1 LLNDPLFHQ
10 RKRTLLVSPLTST
23 IKPAISAAVLL
34 LAIELAHADGGE
46 LPTDVSQV
54 LSLTGASRSQ
64 AYEMRSRLAQVLCTL
79 HQPPGRPA
87 TPAPDQD
94 SSAMVVKAVRDFLI
108 LHPGTVHVR
117 GKHRSYSD
125 TFRRFVVGLFA
136 PQAPASALTVEQ
148 AADAIGVPLGTLKDW
163 LRIPEPGSS
172 TPPSTPS
179 STPPEQTPRTL
190 DPLMQC
196 AQPQIATL
204 LTEFEAWEGDLSSF
218 CEHARTELELPFGR
232 GFITSVLV
240 AAGLHVPTPRGA
252 PHQAPW
258 SRGSMYTPFPGA
270 QWFGDGKQLQVV
282 FAGQNLLFNIEALV
296 DGASNA
302 VVAARVTDAENATAV
317 IEAFGEGLETTGGQ
331 PPLATTLDNRP
342 ANFAPQIDD
351 ALSCTELLRATPGR
365 GQSKAPVEGSFG
377 LFEQCL
383 PGAIV
388 IEGDTERDVARAIAQ
403 SIVHAFFVGRN
414 GRPRGKLGGL
424 SPAQAYDS
432 SPPTDQQI
440 QATKRWIQELRRRE
454 ILARQSREQHADPVR
469 LQLLREQLAALE
481 IDDPQGQ
488 ASLSLSGYSMG
499 AILHGIAIFR
509 SKKEMG
515 TLPRDCDPHRY
526 LGGIIR
532 NTEARETLERTAI
545 HLFKLRLRTGELQL
559 TPLQQR
565 AEAIRSSREADAV
578 VCDFV
583 DAALAANSMLAFRFW
598 NEQAKG
604 AMAELPAS
612 HAQPLFHHLARM
624 ISVCFSTDRS
634 WRERLV
640 VSLAE
645 TAAPVAA

>member
-1 LLNDPLFHQ
+1 
-10 RKRTLLVSPLTST
+10 LVSPLSTT

-34 LAIELAHADGGE
+34 LAIELAHAAGAE
-46 LPTDVSQV
+46 VPSDVSQV
-54 LSLTGASRSQ
+54 LALTQASRSQ
-64 AYEMRSRLAQVLCTL
+64 AYEMRSRLAQVLCTI

-87 TPAPDQD
+87 QPQPEHDMGAG
-94 SSAMVVKAVRDFLI
+94 VLKAVRDFLMH
-108 LHPGTVHVR
+108 HPGTVRVR
-117 GKHRSYSD
+117 GSHRSYSD
-125 TFRRFVVGLFA
+125 SFRRFVVGLFA
-136 PQAPASALTVEQ
+136 PQAPASTLTVEQ
-148 AADAIGVPLGTLKDW
+148 AADAVGVPLGTLKDW
-163 LRIPEPGSS
+163 LRTPEPSSS
-172 TPPSTPS
+172 TPPSTR
-179 STPPEQTPRTL
+179 PEPAPRSL
-190 DPLMQC
+190 DPFMQC

-258 SRGSMYTPFPGA
+258 SRGSMHTPFPGA
-270 QWFGDGKQLQVV
+270 QWFGDGKQLRVV
-282 FAGQNLLFNIEALV
+282 FAGQSLLFNIEAFV

-302 VVAARVTDAENATAV
+302 VVAARVTDAEDAAAI
-317 IEAFGEGLETTGGQ
+317 IEAFEEALETTGGQ

-342 ANFAPQIDD
+342 SNFAPQIDE
-351 ALSCTELLRATPGR
+351 ALSCTELLRATPRR
-365 GQSKAPVEGSFG
+365 GQAKAPVEGSFG

-388 IEGDTERDVARAIAQ
+388 IEGATERDVARAIAQ
-403 SIVHAFFVGRN
+403 SIVHAFFLGRN
-414 GRPRGKLGGL
+414 GRPRGKLGGQ

-432 SPPTDQQI
+432 NPPTEEQI
-440 QATKRWIQELRRRE
+440 QITKRWIGELRRRE

-499 AILHGIAIFR
+499 AILHGIAVFR
-509 SKKEMG
+509 SKREMG

-532 NTEARETLERTAI
+532 NTEAREALERIAVQ
-545 HLFKLRLRTGELQL
+545 LFKLRLRTGELQL
-559 TPLQQR
+559 TPLHQR
-565 AEAIRSSREADAV
+565 AETIRSSREAGAV

-583 DAALAANSMLAFRFW
+583 DAALAAPSMLAFRFW
-598 NEQAKG
+598 NEQAKE
-604 AMAELPAS
+604 AMAALPAS
-612 HAQPLFHHLARM
+612 QAQPLFHHLAR
-624 ISVCFSTDRS
+624 IIAASFNADRS
-634 WRERLV
+634 WRERLI

-645 TAAPVAA
+645 AAAPVAA

>member
-1 LLNDPLFHQ
+1 M
-10 RKRTLLVSPLTST
+10 VSPLSTT

-34 LAIELAHADGGE
+34 LAIELAHAEGGE

-94 SSAMVVKAVRDFLI
+94 SSAAVVKAVRDFLI
-108 LHPGTVHVR
+108 LHPGTVRVR
-117 GKHRSYSD
+117 GKHRTYTD
-125 TFRRFVVGLFA
+125 PFRRFVVGLFA
-136 PQAPASALTVEQ
+136 PEAPACALTVEQ
-148 AADAIGVPLGTLKDW
+148 AADAIGVPVGTLKDW
-163 LRIPEPGSS
+163 LRTVEPSSS
-172 TPPSTPS
+172 TPPSA
-179 STPPEQTPRTL
+179 PPEQTPRSL

-196 AQPQIATL
+196 TQPQIATL

-240 AAGLHVPTPRGA
+240 AAGLHTPTPRGA

-282 FAGQNLLFNIEALV
+282 FAGQSLLFNIEALV

-365 GQSKAPVEGSFG
+365 GQAKAPVEGSFG

-388 IEGDTERDVARAIAQ
+388 IEGGTDRDVARAIAQ

-414 GRPRGKLGGL
+414 GRPRGKLGGQ
-424 SPAQAYDS
+424 SPAQAYDTN
-432 SPPTDQQI
+432 PPTEEQI
-440 QATKRWIQELRRRE
+440 QAAKRWIQELHRRE
-454 ILARQSREQHADPVR
+454 ILARQSREQRADPVR

-509 SKKEMG
+509 SKKEIG

-532 NTEARETLERTAI
+532 NAEARDALERTAT

-565 AEAIRSSREADAV
+565 AEEIRSSREAEAA
-578 VCDFV
+578 VCDVV
-583 DAALAANSMLAFRFW
+583 DAALAADSMLAFRFW
-598 NEQAKG
+598 NEQAKQ
-604 AMAELPAS
+604 AMAVLPAS
-612 HAQPLFHHLARM
+612 QAQPLFHHLARM
-624 ISVCFSTDRS
+624 ISVSFNTDRS
-634 WRERLV
+634 WRERLI

>member
-1 LLNDPLFHQ
+1 
-10 RKRTLLVSPLTST
+10 
-23 IKPAISAAVLL
+23 
-34 LAIELAHADGGE
+34 
-46 LPTDVSQV
+46 
-54 LSLTGASRSQ
+54 
-64 AYEMRSRLAQVLCTL
+64 
-79 HQPPGRPA
+79 
-87 TPAPDQD
+87 
-94 SSAMVVKAVRDFLI
+94 
-108 LHPGTVHVR
+108 
-117 GKHRSYSD
+117 
-125 TFRRFVVGLFA
+125 
-136 PQAPASALTVEQ
+136 
-148 AADAIGVPLGTLKDW
+148 
-163 LRIPEPGSS
+163 
-172 TPPSTPS
+172 
-179 STPPEQTPRTL
+179 
-190 DPLMQC
+190 
-196 AQPQIATL
+196 
-204 LTEFEAWEGDLSSF
+204 
-218 CEHARTELELPFGR
+218 
-232 GFITSVLV
+232 
-240 AAGLHVPTPRGA
+240 
-252 PHQAPW
+252 
-258 SRGSMYTPFPGA
+258 MYTPFPGA

-342 ANFAPQIDD
+342 GNFAPQIDD

-365 GQSKAPVEGSFG
+365 GQAKAPVEGSFG

-388 IEGDTERDVARAIAQ
+388 IEGGTDRDVARAIAQ
-403 SIVHAFFVGRN
+403 LIVHAFFVGRN
-414 GRPRGKLGGL
+414 GRPRGKLGGQ

-432 SPPTDQQI
+432 NPPAEEQI

-454 ILARQSREQHADPVR
+454 LLARQSREQHADPVR

-509 SKKEMG
+509 GKKEMG

-532 NTEARETLERTAI
+532 NAEGREALERTAI
-545 HLFKLRLRTGELQL
+545 HLFKLRLRTRELQL

-565 AEAIRSSREADAV
+565 AEAIRCSRQADAA
-578 VCDFV
+578 VCDLV
-583 DAALAANSMLAFRFW
+583 DAALAADSMLAFRFW
-598 NEQAKG
+598 NEQAQE
-604 AMAELPAS
+604 AMAALPAS
-612 HAQPLFHHLARM
+612 QAQPLFHHLTRM
-624 ISVCFSTDRS
+624 IAVSFNTDRS
-634 WRERLV
+634 WRERLI

>member
-1 LLNDPLFHQ
+1 MGVTTRPLLEQ
-10 RKRTLLVSPLTST
+10 RKRTLLVSPLVPT

-34 LAIELAHADGGE
+34 LAIDLSHAEGGE

-54 LSLTGASRSQ
+54 LALTGASRSQ
-64 AYEMRSRLAQVLCTL
+64 AYEMRSRLVQVLCTL

-87 TPAPDQD
+87 TPGPDQD
-94 SSAMVVKAVRDFLI
+94 STAIVVKAVRDFLI
-108 LHPGTVHVR
+108 HHPGTVRVR

-125 TFRRFVVGLFA
+125 PFRRFVVGLFA
-136 PQAPASALTVEQ
+136 QQAPACALTVEQ

-163 LRIPEPGSS
+163 LRIPEPSS
-172 TPPSTPS
+172 STPS
-179 STPPEQTPRTL
+179 STPPEPAPRSL

-196 AQPQIATL
+196 TQPQIATL
-204 LTEFEAWEGDLSSF
+204 LTEFEAWEGDLTSF
-218 CEHARTELELPFGR
+218 CAHARTELELPFGR

-240 AAGLHVPTPRGA
+240 AAGLHAPTPRGA

-282 FAGQNLLFNIEALV
+282 FAGQSLLFNIEAFV

-317 IEAFGEGLETTGGQ
+317 IEAFGDGLETTGGQ

-351 ALSCTELLRATPGR
+351 ALSCTQLLRATPGR
-365 GQSKAPVEGSFG
+365 GQAKAPVEGSFG

-388 IEGDTERDVARAIAQ
+388 IGGNTDRDVARTIAQ
-403 SIVHAFFVGRN
+403 WIVHAFFVGRN
-414 GRPRGKLGGL
+414 GRPRGKLGGQ

-432 SPPTDQQI
+432 NPPAEEQI
-440 QATKRWIQELRRRE
+440 QATKRWIQELQRRE

-532 NTEARETLERTAI
+532 NTEARETLERTALQ
-545 HLFKLRLRTGELQL
+545 LFKLRLRTGELQL

-565 AEAIRSSREADAV
+565 AEAIRSSRDADAV

-583 DAALAANSMLAFRFW
+583 DAALAADSMLAFRFW
-598 NEQAKG
+598 NEQAKD
-604 AMAELPAS
+604 AMAALPAS
-612 HAQPLFHHLARM
+612 QAQPLFHHLARM
-624 ISVCFSTDRS
+624 IAVSFNTGRF
-634 WRERLV
+634 WRERLIV
-640 VSLAE
+640 ALAE
-645 TAAPVAA
+645 SATPVAA

>member
-1 LLNDPLFHQ
+1 MQNKPLFRQ
-10 RKRTLLVSPLTST
+10 RKRSLLVSPLIST

-34 LAIELAHADGGE
+34 LAIDLAHAEGGE

-54 LSLTGASRSQ
+54 LALTGASRSQ
-64 AYEMRSRLAQVLCTL
+64 AYEMRSRLAQVLSTI

-87 TPAPDQD
+87 PPQPDRD
-94 SSAMVVKAVRDFLI
+94 SSGIVVKAVRDFLMH
-108 LHPGTVHVR
+108 HPGAVRVR

-125 TFRRFVVGLFA
+125 SFRRFVVGLFA
-136 PQAPASALTVEQ
+136 PQAPASTLTLEQ

-172 TPPSTPS
+172 TPPSSPS
-179 STPPEQTPRTL
+179 QQAPRSL
-190 DPLMQC
+190 DPMLRC
-196 AQPQIATL
+196 TQPQIATL
-204 LTEFEAWEGDLSSF
+204 LTEYEAWEGDLSSF

-258 SRGSMYTPFPGA
+258 SRGSMHTPFPGA
-270 QWFGDGKQLQVV
+270 QWFGDGKQLRVV
-282 FAGQNLLFNIEALV
+282 FQGQSLLFNIEALV

-302 VVAARVTDAENATAV
+302 AVAARVTDAEDAAAIV
-317 IEAFGEGLETTGGQ
+317 EAFAEGLETTGGQ

-342 ANFAPQIDD
+342 SNFAPQIDD
-351 ALSCTELLRATPGR
+351 ALSCTQLLRATPGR
-365 GQSKAPVEGSFG
+365 GQAKAPVEGSFG

-388 IEGDTERDVARAIAQ
+388 IEGGTDRDVARAIAQ
-403 SIVHAFFVGRN
+403 SVVHAFFVGRN
-414 GRPRGKLGGL
+414 GRPRGKLGGQ

-432 SPPTDQQI
+432 NPPTEEQI
-440 QATKRWIQELRRRE
+440 QSTKRWIQELRRRE
-454 ILARQSREQHADPVR
+454 MLARQSREQHADPVR

-488 ASLSLSGYSMG
+488 ASLSLSGYSIG

-509 SKKEMG
+509 GKKEMG
-515 TLPRDCDPHRY
+515 TLPAECDPYRY

-532 NTEARETLERTAI
+532 NTDARDALERTAV
-545 HLFKLRLRTGELQL
+545 HLLKLRQRAGDLHLA
-559 TPLQQR
+559 PLHSR
-565 AEAIRSSREADAV
+565 AEAIRRSREADAV

-583 DAALAANSMLAFRFW
+583 DAALAADSVLAFRFW
-598 NEQAKG
+598 NEQANA
-604 AMAELPAS
+604 AMAALHAS
-612 HAQPLFHHLARM
+612 QAQSLFHHLART
-624 ISVCFSTDRS
+624 IAVSFNTDRR
-634 WRERLV
+634 WRERLI

-645 TAAPVAA
+645 AAAPVAA